1 MHCKSFECSYF
12 GVHLI
17 LVQALAIRGT
27 AMLSPTA
34 VDYLETIYN
43 IAAEGDAVVGAR
55 LAEKFHV
62 APATVTEML
71 HRLQRES
78 YITMDRA
85 TGPVLTDDG
94 LVAAESGLRRH
105 RLAERFLAE
114 ILGMDWITAHEEAH
128 ALQRAMTPA
137 IEERVVSVLGNP
149 TTCPHGN
156 PIPGSGLNTR
166 EYLRDHHAER
176 LSSVAVGAPVELLCT
191 SEVVEDEST
200 LLRYLS
206 EKGLQPGIAITVRD
220 SGPDETSP
228 LMLEVDGRPVA
239 LGRDVARR
247 IWVYPATHAPNP
259 RPAFAGTV

>member
-1 MHCKSFECSYF
+1 
-12 GVHLI
+12 
-17 LVQALAIRGT
+17 
-27 AMLSPTA
+27 MLSPTA

-71 HRLQRES
+71 HRLQRER
-78 YITMDRA
+78 YITMDRS
-85 TGPVLTDDG
+85 TGPLLTDDG
-94 LVAAESGLRRH
+94 LVAAEGGLRRH

-114 ILGMDWITAHEEAH
+114 VLGMDWITAHEEAN

-156 PIPGSGLNTR
+156 PIPGSGVNPR
-166 EYLRDHHAER
+166 EYLRDNQAQR
-176 LSSVAVGAPVELLCT
+176 LSSASIGVPVQLLCT
-191 SEVVEDEST
+191 SEVVEDESI

-206 EKGLQPGIAITVRD
+206 EKGLQPGIIITVRD
-220 SGPDETSP
+220 NGPDDTSP
-228 LMLEVDGRPVA
+228 LMLEVAGEPVA

-247 IWVYPATHAPNP
+247 IWV
-259 RPAFAGTV
+259 RPVARSGSRGPVLAGTA

>member
-1 MHCKSFECSYF
+1 
-12 GVHLI
+12 
-17 LVQALAIRGT
+17 
-27 AMLSPTA
+27 MLSPTA
-34 VDYLETIYN
+34 IDYLETIYN
-43 IAAEGDAVVGAR
+43 IAAEGDPVVGAR

-71 HRLQRES
+71 QRLRRER

-85 TGPVLTDDG
+85 TGPVLTNDG
-94 LVAAESGLRRH
+94 LVAAEAGLRQH

-114 ILGMDWITAHEEAH
+114 VLGMDWITAHEEAH
-128 ALQRAMTPA
+128 AFQRAMTPA
-137 IEERVVSVLGNP
+137 IEDRVVSILGNP

-156 PIPGSGLNTR
+156 PIPGSGLNPR
-166 EYLRDHHAER
+166 EYLRDNHAER

-206 EKGLQPGIAITVRD
+206 DKGLQPGIAITVRD
-220 SGPDETSP
+220 NGPGETSP
-228 LMLEVDGRPVA
+228 LMLDVAGKPVA

-247 IWVYPATHAPNP
+247 IWVHPAPLTSS
-259 RPAFAGTV
+259 RPPSLAGTA

>member
-1 MHCKSFECSYF
+1 LFNGF
-12 GVHLI
+12 QVG
-17 LVQALAIRGT
+17 ALAVQGYTGRQ
-27 AMLSPTA
+27 MLSPTA

-43 IAAEGDAVVGAR
+43 IAAEGDPVVGAR

-78 YITMDRA
+78 YITMDRS
-85 TGPVLTDDG
+85 TGPVLTDEG
-94 LVAAESGLRRH
+94 LEAAEV
-105 RLAERFLAE
+105 
-114 ILGMDWITAHEEAH
+114 LGMDWITAHEEAH

-137 IEERVVSVLGNP
+137 IEERVVIVLGNP

-166 EYLRDHHAER
+166 EYLRDQHAVR
-176 LSSVAVGAPVELLCT
+176 LSGMGVGTPSELLCT
-191 SEVVEDEST
+191 SEVVEDESA

-206 EKGLQPGIAITVRD
+206 EKGLQPGTAITVKD
-220 SGPDETSP
+220 SGPGLSSP
-228 LMLEVDGRPVA
+228 LMLEVGGNPVA

-247 IWVYPATHAPNP
+247 IWVRPIQQPAATLPVL
-259 RPAFAGTV
+259 AGSAQ

>member
-1 MHCKSFECSYF
+1 
-12 GVHLI
+12 
-17 LVQALAIRGT
+17 
-27 AMLSPTA
+27 MLSPTA

-78 YITMDRA
+78 YITMERS

-114 ILGMDWITAHEEAH
+114 VLGMDWITAHEEAH

-137 IEERVVSVLGNP
+137 IEERVVAVLGNP

-166 EYLRDHHAER
+166 EYLRDQHAVR
-176 LSSVAVGAPVELLCT
+176 LSGVGVGIPAELLCT

-206 EKGLQPGIAITVRD
+206 EKGLQPGIVITVKD
-220 SGPDETSP
+220 VGPDESSP
-228 LMLEVDGRPVA
+228 LMLEVDGKPVA
-239 LGRDVARR
+239 LGHDVARR
-247 IWVYPATHAPNP
+247 IWVRPIGRAANALPAL
-259 RPAFAGTV
+259 AGSAQ

>member
-1 MHCKSFECSYF
+1 MDAHA
-12 GVHLI
+12 GVWKL
-17 LVQALAIRGT
+17 
-27 AMLSPTA
+27 MLSSTA
-34 VDYLETIYN
+34 QEYLETIYN
-43 IAAEGDAVVGAR
+43 IAAEGEPVVGAR

-71 HRLQRES
+71 HRLQREQ

-85 TGPVLTDDG
+85 TGPVLTGEG
-94 LVAAESGLRRH
+94 LTAAEASLRQH

-114 ILGMDWITAHEEAH
+114 VLGMDWIEAHEEAH
-128 ALQRAMTPA
+128 ALQHAMTPA
-137 IEERVVSVLGNP
+137 IEERIVTVLGNP

-156 PIPGSGLNTR
+156 PIPGSGLNPR

-176 LSSVAVGAPVELLCT
+176 LSGVAVGRPVELFCT

-206 EKGLQPGIAITVRD
+206 EKGLHPGIAITVRD
-220 SGPDETSP
+220 SGPDEGSP
-228 LMLEVDGRPVA
+228 LMVEVAGNHVA

-247 IWVYPATHAPNP
+247 IWVRPLESATAS
-259 RPAFAGTV
+259 RRELAGAKP